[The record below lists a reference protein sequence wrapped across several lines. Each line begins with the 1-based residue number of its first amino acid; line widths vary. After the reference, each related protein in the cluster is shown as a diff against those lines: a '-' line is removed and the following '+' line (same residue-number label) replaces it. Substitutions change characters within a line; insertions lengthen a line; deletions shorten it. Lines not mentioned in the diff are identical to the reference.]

1 MASIK
6 LSMLKCLK
14 ILILFLIIFIGLFF
28 VCNFNIEDNL
38 PERNTNYLRII
49 YRAEG
54 PLKAN
59 DSSLLSLIRNEYLN
73 PPSSSKYTF
82 TKHPFYKKHS
92 KSLSWSFIHKHL
104 KNLFENEKRRG
115 FFVEAGALDGEFLS
129 NTLWL
134 EKYKGWKG
142 LLIEP
147 DTANFRSLLK
157 KNRKAWTVNVGL
169 STGPYPEKKIFT
181 VLNPS
186 NKDLKSKLLY
196 GLWAARG
203 LSYDI
208 KNGFYYEDT
217 SNYHQVYSSIQTFPL
232 ESLLLALNV
241 TVVDFLSL
249 DTQGG
254 ELDILKH
261 FPFGRIKVRTM
272 VVEYYADDTPGKFSS
287 AFVDFV
293 ERKGFVFVDSSFEPD
308 YFFINK
314 DETKLLRNVKA
325 TFDKKL

>member
-1 MASIK
+1 MS
-6 LSMLKCLK
+6 
-14 ILILFLIIFIGLFF
+14 GERLFF

-59 DSSLLSLIRNEYLN
+59 DSSILTLIRNEYLN

-157 KNRKAWTVNVGL
+157 KNRKAWT
-169 STGPYPEKKIFT
+169 
-181 VLNPS
+181 
-186 NKDLKSKLLY
+186 DLKSKLLY

-254 ELDILKH
+254 EFDILKH